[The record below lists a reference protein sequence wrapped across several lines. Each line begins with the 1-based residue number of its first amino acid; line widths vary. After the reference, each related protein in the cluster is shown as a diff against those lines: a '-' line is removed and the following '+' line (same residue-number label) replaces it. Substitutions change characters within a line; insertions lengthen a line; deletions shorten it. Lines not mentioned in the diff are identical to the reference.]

1 MRFMPAHEIL
11 LEAKKLRRVSDS
23 LNVLSTQHAPL
34 AEALSILSSEK
45 DREILS
51 SVKREMQEPR
61 QTTSVREALAF
72 EAAPAAKVQVVH
84 SARA

>member
-1 MRFMPAHEIL
+1 M
-11 LEAKKLRRVSDS
+11 KKKS
-23 LNVLSTQHAPL
+23 ST
-34 AEALSILSSEK
+34 EK

-72 EAAPAAKVQVVH
+72 EAALAAKVLTIHPAKSVKRGGLGTH
-84 SARA
+84 LRSEA

>member
-1 MRFMPAHEIL
+1 VN
-11 LEAKKLRRVSDS
+11 KKS
-23 LNVLSTQHAPL
+23 ST
-34 AEALSILSSEK
+34 EK

-72 EAAPAAKVQVVH
+72 EFETAPAAKVLTIH
-84 SARA
+84 PTKA

>member
-1 MRFMPAHEIL
+1 V
-11 LEAKKLRRVSDS
+11 KKKS
-23 LNVLSTQHAPL
+23 
-34 AEALSILSSEK
+34 SSEK

>member
-1 MRFMPAHEIL
+1 MNKTSP
-11 LEAKKLRRVSDS
+11 
-23 LNVLSTQHAPL
+23 T
-34 AEALSILSSEK
+34 EK

-61 QTTSVREALAF
+61 QTTSVREALA
-72 EAAPAAKVQVVH
+72 AAAALAARAAAYH